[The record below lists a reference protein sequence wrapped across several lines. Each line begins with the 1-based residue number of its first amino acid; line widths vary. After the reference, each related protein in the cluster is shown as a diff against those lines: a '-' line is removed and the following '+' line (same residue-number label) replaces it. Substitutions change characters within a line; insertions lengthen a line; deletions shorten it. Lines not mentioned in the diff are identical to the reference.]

1 MINWAHVHLIINHFP
16 VIGILG
22 SILLFTYG
30 LLKKNDE
37 IIKAGFGAFVLIALM
52 TLPVFFTGKAA
63 VEAVK
68 NLPGVTET
76 VVGRHEEIAS
86 LALVMM
92 EVLGAAALGGLFLY
106 RRAGSFP
113 KWLIAAVLAL
123 SLLTAAVVGL
133 TANLGGQIRHTEI
146 RGHETP

>member
-22 SILLFTYG
+22 SILLFMYG

-37 IIKAGFGAFVLIALM
+37 IKKAGLGVFVLIALM

-63 VEAVK
+63 VETVK

-86 LALVMM
+86 LALVLM
-92 EVLGAAALGGLFLY
+92 EVLGAAALGGLILY
-106 RRAGSFP
+106 RRSGALP
-113 KWLIAAVLAL
+113 KWFMTAVLAL

-146 RGHETP
+146 RGHE